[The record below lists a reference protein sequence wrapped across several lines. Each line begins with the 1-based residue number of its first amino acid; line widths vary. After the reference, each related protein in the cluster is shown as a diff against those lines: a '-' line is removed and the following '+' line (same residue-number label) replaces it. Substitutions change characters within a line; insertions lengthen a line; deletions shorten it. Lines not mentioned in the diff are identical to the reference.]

1 MARYPSY
8 GSTLGLRRMLI
19 RMGIEP
25 NGSLAGNDASAGG
38 DKIESTSAVDHA
50 AATKPKASDV

>member
-1 MARYPSY
+1 
-8 GSTLGLRRMLI
+8 MLL

-25 NGSLAGNDASAGG
+25 NGSLAGKDASAGG

-50 AATKPKASDV
+50 AATTPKASMFEEELNIIAR